1 MKCKCGQFINLCQF
15 IVSKKSCHLFYLK
28 KWTYWWAMEVIM
40 GLFNTHLFAYI
51 VFFFFVIHRWKACK
65 CWRHTSA
72 LPSTGYRWSWKV
84 SVKANHYLLCPNT
97 SLSLKHLG
105 QCHCTFLA
113 SDKLYNTKDTRC
125 AECLISI
132 SKRWGITVIGFS
144 YLRRWEWER
153 MGINL

>member
-1 MKCKCGQFINLCQF
+1 MSVKKVAICFILKNGPIDEQWKL
-15 IVSKKSCHLFYLK
+15 LWGYLTH
-28 KWTYWWAMEVIM
+28 TYLNIL
-40 GLFNTHLFAYI
+40 G
-51 VFFFFVIHRWKACK
+51 FFFVIHRWKACK

-105 QCHCTFLA
+105 QCHCTFLT
-113 SDKLYNTKDTRC
+113 SVKLYNTKDTRC

-132 SKRWGITVIGFS
+132 SKRWGITNWLLLFKK
-144 YLRRWEWER
+144 
-153 MGINL
+153 MGMGEDGYKPIAHRAGKT